1 MNPNVL
7 RAVAIV
13 IAVVVVS
20 GSLVA
25 KYWPDSSGSGTSKGP
40 RAVALDTP
48 PAGALVV
55 EVAYSPEKERL
66 LTRAF
71 KKFNVE
77 GVEVD
82 GKPVFAK
89 GTKVSSGA
97 ALEQIK
103 DGRLKPVVWT
113 PSSSFWGGLLTESAD
128 VPWIPAKSDS
138 FVRTPLVIAMW
149 EQQAKV
155 LGWPKKELG
164 WSDILREAKD
174 TEGFARYGHPE
185 WGQFRLGHTNPDF
198 STSGLSAVVA
208 EYFSATGKTEGL
220 TEADITDPKAREQ
233 VRAIQSAIVHYGD
246 TTLFFAEQMAKR
258 GPSYASAVAMEE
270 TTLVDFNQ
278 RLRKKSSPKLV
289 GLYPKEGTFYS
300 DNPLMVLNAP
310 WVSKNE
316 KAAAAKVN
324 EFLLSDE
331 VQKDVGK
338 DGFRPSDVREAPDKR
353 LNASVGVDPAQPK
366 VVLAVPSPK
375 VLAKAKALWREDRK
389 PADVVIVLD
398 ISGSMLDDNRLA
410 SAQKG
415 LAELLAAFGPRDR
428 AALMVFSDKA
438 TKVTDLTEMTPAAR
452 KDLQERVNG
461 LFAEGGTA
469 FRDATSESV
478 QLLTS
483 EGSDEHIRASVVLTD
498 GQDNRSALSQDQLIT
513 ELEGG
518 AAGEAGSEQPVR
530 VFTIA
535 YSVDAL
541 VADSLAEISE
551 ASGGRTYSGDPKTIR
566 EVYTSISS
574 FF

>member
-7 RAVAIV
+7 RAVAI
-13 IAVVVVS
+13 IFALVVVS

-25 KYWPDSSGSGTSKGP
+25 RYWPDGGGRASSDQ
-40 RAVALDTP
+40 RAVAVDAP
-48 PAGALVV
+48 PADAIVV
-55 EVAYSPEKERL
+55 QVAYSPEKERL

-71 KKFNVE
+71 KKFNAQ

-82 GKPVFAK
+82 GKPVFVR

-103 DGRLKPVVWT
+103 EGKLKPVIWT

-138 FVRTPLVIAMW
+138 LVRTPLVIAMW

-155 LGWPKKELG
+155 LGWPKKQLG

-174 TEGFARYGHPE
+174 PQGFARYGHPE

-220 TEADITDPKAREQ
+220 TEADITDPKARAQ
-233 VRAIQSAIVHYGD
+233 VRDIQSAIVHYGD

-278 RLRKKSSPKLV
+278 RLRKKGSQKLV

-300 DNPLMVLNAP
+300 DNPLMILNAP
-310 WVSKNE
+310 WVSKAE
-316 KAAAAKVN
+316 KSAAAKVN
-324 EFLLSDE
+324 EFLLSEE
-331 VQKDVGK
+331 VQSDVGK
-338 DGFRPSDVREAPDKR
+338 DGFRPSDVKEKPAKR
-353 LNASVGVDPAQPK
+353 LNAKVGVDPEQPK

-398 ISGSMLDDNRLA
+398 ISGSMLDENRLA

-469 FRDATSESV
+469 FRNATSESV
-478 QLLTS
+478 DLLAS
-483 EGSDEHIRASVVLTD
+483 EGNAEHIRASVVLTD
-498 GQDNRSALSQDQLIT
+498 GQDNRSTISQEQLIT

-541 VADSLAEISE
+541 VAESLAEISE
-551 ASGGRTYSGDPKTIR
+551 ASGGRTYSGDPKTIK